1 MINKNENFS
10 IIFSWKEKELIN
22 TTRVGAMYCFKYCTV
37 NTFNS

>member
-1 MINKNENFS
+1 MSKENKTIS
-10 IIFSWKEKELIN
+10 FSWKEREFVP

>member
-1 MINKNENFS
+1 MKKNENFTIS
-10 IIFSWKEKELIN
+10 FGWGERELTN